1 MYASIF
7 LHVEFSTNVYKE
19 WSSWC
24 HTKEAISVY
33 IFNLHWYA
41 ASRKL
46 MMTWSFLSKFVF
58 YQTSFKNCLVNFLQW
73 NARRL
78 IFSNSSSVRLGGKSH
93 SPITNDDFCLHN
105 GRERKW
111 LLSPAHCS
119 RKHYKNTIQVG
130 SKHQTIKT
138 GGCSILHLPHSPIN
152 TYIEKQWGI
161 FISPLCFSSS
171 FFKFSLAIVRER

>member
-1 MYASIF
+1 MYQ
-7 LHVEFSTNVYKE
+7 TDP
-19 WSSWC
+19 
-24 HTKEAISVY
+24 ISVY

-58 YQTSFKNCLVNFLQW
+58 YQTSVKNCLINFLQW

-78 IFSNSSSVRLGGKSH
+78 IFLNSSSVHLGGKSH

-105 GRERKW
+105 GRERKCF
-111 LLSPAHCS
+111 S
-119 RKHYKNTIQVG
+119 
-130 SKHQTIKT
+130 HQTNVPANIIRTQSRWAQNIKPLKLVVAAYFI
-138 GGCSILHLPHSPIN
+138 CCILQLIHTLKAMRHFHFSLMLLI
-152 TYIEKQWGI
+152 
-161 FISPLCFSSS
+161 SSS

>member
-1 MYASIF
+1 MYAFIF
-7 LHVEFSTNVYKE
+7 LHVEFSTNVYRE

-58 YQTSFKNCLVNFLQW
+58 YQSSVKDCLINFLQW

-78 IFSNSSSVRLGGKSH
+78 IFSNSSSVQLGGKSH

-105 GRERKW
+105 GRERNW
-111 LLSPAHCS
+111 LLSPDQCS
-119 RKHYKNTIQVG
+119 SKHYKNTIQVG

-138 GGCSILHLPHSPIN
+138 GVAAYFICCILQLIHTLKNNEAFSFLLNASH
-152 TYIEKQWGI
+152 
-161 FISPLCFSSS
+161 PLFSN
-171 FFKFSLAIVRER
+171 FRLL